1 MLSGIFEWIWNLED
15 NNDDDDDDDND
26 GDDNDDDDDD
36 DDDDEVEQGVG
47 DSAGWLTAQ
56 CLSN

>member
-1 MLSGIFEWIWNLED
+1 MLSGIFENGWNLED
-15 NNDDDDDDDND
+15 NND
-26 GDDNDDDDDD
+26 GDDVGGDDD

>member
-1 MLSGIFEWIWNLED
+1 MLSGIFENWWNLED
-15 NNDDDDDDDND
+15 NN
-26 GDDNDDDDDD
+26 DDDDD